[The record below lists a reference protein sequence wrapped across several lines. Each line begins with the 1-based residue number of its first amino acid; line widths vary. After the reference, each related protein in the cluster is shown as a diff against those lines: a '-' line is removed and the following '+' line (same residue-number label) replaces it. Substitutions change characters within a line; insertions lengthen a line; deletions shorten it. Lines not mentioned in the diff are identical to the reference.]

1 MNLFKRAWW
10 RLTGHLGK
18 TAILVGLFTVI
29 STLVLSGFLIRSA
42 AARAADDAKK
52 TVGAVATMR
61 LDINALIN
69 SGKSPE
75 PQGDRAGGIGP
86 AGELRRGLVDK
97 ICASPVLK
105 GCNYTMESVALPGG
119 GAKMYIP
126 VPPPN
131 GKQSEG
137 PDFLSVDGV
146 RDQRL
151 VAAFRNGDAKMVAGR
166 GIGPKSGS
174 DEVVV
179 ERRLAQENRW
189 KVGDRIELKVGMTQ
203 PGRKKNEKE
212 YGFRVVGIYTSGTVD
227 TGRHIPAMLDP
238 ANRIYASPDGAT
250 VLFDKELGAGGGE
263 VMQATFTLADPAD
276 MGRLKKDAK
285 AAGADLG
292 IFPITVNDK
301 QYRQLVGPIDNT
313 ADFATVT
320 VWLVALAG
328 TVILALIVASSLR
341 ERRKELGILLAI
353 GERKPRLLGQHLT
366 EVAACAVLAIGIA
379 AAGSQFLSRTAGD
392 RLLAGEVSSAR
403 ESAGKADPAADPSNT
418 LVGPG
423 GPVTVADD
431 EPETEPVDTLDVRLG
446 TADIAKVGAT
456 GLGIAA
462 LAVVVPGF
470 RVLRLRPRDILT
482 KGD

>member
-52 TVGAVATMR
+52 TVGAVVTMR
-61 LDINALIN
+61 LDINALVN
-69 SGKSPE
+69 SGNAPKQ
-75 PQGDRAGGIGP
+75 QGNEVAGIGP

-119 GAKMYIP
+119 GAKMYMP

-137 PDFLSVDGV
+137 PDFLSVEGV

-151 VAAFRNGDAKMVAGR
+151 VSAFRNGDAEIVAGR
-166 GIGPKSGS
+166 GIGPKSKS
-174 DEVVV
+174 DEIVV
-179 ERRLAQENRW
+179 ERRLAQQNRW
-189 KVGDRIELKVGMTQ
+189 KVGDRIKLKVGMPQ
-203 PGRKKNEKE
+203 PGRKNDKE
-212 YGFRVVGIYTSGTVD
+212 YGFRVVGVYTSGTAD
-227 TGRHIPAMLDP
+227 TGRYVPAMMDP

-292 IFPITVNDK
+292 IFPMAVNDK
-301 QYRQLVGPIDNT
+301 QYRQLVGPITKT

-328 TVILALIVASSLR
+328 TVILALIIASSLR
-341 ERRKELGILLAI
+341 ERRKELGILLAL

-366 EVAACAVLAIGIA
+366 EVAGCAVLAIGIA
-379 AAGSQFLSRTAGD
+379 AAGSQFLSRAVGD
-392 RLLAGEVSSAR
+392 QLLAGEVSSAK
-403 ESAGKADPAADPSNT
+403 ESAGNEDPATDPSNT
-418 LVGPG
+418 LAGPG

-431 EPETEPVDTLDVRLG
+431 EPETEPVDSLDVRLG

-456 GLGIAA
+456 GLGIAT
-462 LAVVVPGF
+462 LAVLVPGV